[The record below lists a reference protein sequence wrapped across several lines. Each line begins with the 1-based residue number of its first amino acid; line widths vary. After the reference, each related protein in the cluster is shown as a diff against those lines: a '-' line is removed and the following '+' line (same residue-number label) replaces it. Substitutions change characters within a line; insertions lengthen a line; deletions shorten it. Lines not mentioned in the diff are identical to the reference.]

1 VSRTAKIVVAVAA
14 IAGLVAAI
22 LWLPVGE
29 WVRAVVTWVRHLGAL
44 GVVVYSVVFI
54 LIAIPMLPTV
64 ELYLAAGLL
73 YGALW
78 GAVLVTALGVVVEL
92 LTLLIVQTKAR
103 EAIEK
108 RLQQHPRI
116 AALDMGLRDHSFS
129 IMFLLRLSPLVPFG
143 PLNYA
148 LATIN
153 APLWKRITTNIL
165 GMFPCS
171 LMITYVGS
179 YLRNVTQLSSD
190 TPSVWK
196 HVALW
201 GGLATTIAASVLV
214 TWATK
219 RALARPQHA
228 HSASPS
234 TIV

>member
-1 VSRTAKIVVAVAA
+1 MSRSAKIVVAVAA
-14 IAGLVAAI
+14 IAAVIAAI
-22 LWLPVGE
+22 LWLPVAD
-29 WVRAVVTWVRHLGAL
+29 WVRALVTWVRHLGAL

-54 LIAIPMLPTV
+54 LIAIPMIPTV

-92 LTLLIVQTKAR
+92 LTLLIFQTKAR
-103 EAIEK
+103 DAIEA
-108 RLQQHPRI
+108 RLRQHPTI
-116 AALDMGLRDHSFS
+116 AALDKALHDHSFA

-148 LATIN
+148 LATID
-153 APLWKRITTNIL
+153 APLWKRISTNIL

-179 YLRNVTQLSSD
+179 YLRSVAQLSAPA

-201 GGLATTIAASVLV
+201 GGLATSIAAGVLGV
-214 TWATK
+214 WATR
-219 RALARPQHA
+219 RALARQHP
-228 HSASPS
+228 H
-234 TIV
+234 